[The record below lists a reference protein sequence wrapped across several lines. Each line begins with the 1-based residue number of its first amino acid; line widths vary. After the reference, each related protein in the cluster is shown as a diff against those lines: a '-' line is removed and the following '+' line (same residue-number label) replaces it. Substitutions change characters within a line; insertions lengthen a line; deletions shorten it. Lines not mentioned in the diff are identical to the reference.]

1 MIWTLIAHV
10 TTFLNLAKQQAEI
23 PVVTIYGQSPSLVR
37 HKSCGTPR
45 SAHGYALIMPVC
57 VTEPLYQQRQLR
69 EESNEKEVRV
79 RARLSILGS
88 TVDLISRSSLHT
100 TGFLLGLFW
109 TMSNLGKDCEAII
122 YIYIFIYLAVCPGPG
137 RHHWSSWA
145 KLGKIQ
151 PHRHLKTPSWGLSQR
166 AKTVP
171 CGHIFFQDSQKA
183 VSIHVLEQWQ
193 ATALLQVW
201 KSWFLLLF
209 VLLAL
214 QEQQNS
220 TRALLLLEHGAKV
233 ERWGENFGPYF

>member
-23 PVVTIYGQSPSLVR
+23 PVVTIYGKSPSLVR

-57 VTEPLYQQRQLR
+57 VTESLYQQRQVR

-79 RARLSILGS
+79 RARLSVLGS

-122 YIYIFIYLAVCPGPG
+122 YIYIYLSCSLP
-137 RHHWSSWA
+137 WA
-145 KLGKIQ
+145 RKATLILLSKAGDNTASLTLGDTQLGIL
-151 PHRHLKTPSWGLSQR
+151 PES
-166 AKTVP
+166 
-171 CGHIFFQDSQKA
+171 
-183 VSIHVLEQWQ
+183 
-193 ATALLQVW
+193 
-201 KSWFLLLF
+201 
-209 VLLAL
+209 
-214 QEQQNS
+214 
-220 TRALLLLEHGAKV
+220 
-233 ERWGENFGPYF
+233 